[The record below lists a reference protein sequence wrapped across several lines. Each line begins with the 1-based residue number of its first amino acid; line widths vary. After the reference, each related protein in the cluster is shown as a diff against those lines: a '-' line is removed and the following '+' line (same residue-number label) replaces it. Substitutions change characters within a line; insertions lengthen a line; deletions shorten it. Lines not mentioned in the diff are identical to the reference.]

1 MNCVNKKSKEFK
13 KLVADYNVSENTMEL
28 LIHKYWREKRSEED
42 FPTRAYLNAHLGLI
56 PYEETV
62 DNVIKVWD
70 KMYAH
75 PITFKKRNDAYKAKK
90 NALRLFPPQAVLL
103 RLNDKGEYILTI
115 RKPVKNLKAELD
127 KIVGNGS
134 FSTMSLNLHIDNS
147 KKYPVNKLESLFN
160 KFNSDRTSKA
170 LADKV
175 FSLANSLDISVYFT
189 DMKDENLGKY
199 VPGKGIHLNKDFFS
213 SLDNNERKANVILH
227 ETIHAI
233 CNYALSDVI
242 KDENK
247 SQTLLDFKND
257 ITQIYDTVKSN
268 KTLEGELGITNVK
281 EFVAELSNPLFREK
295 LQKIED
301 NNKTSLWQRII
312 DALKKLL
319 NLHSSSDYYTRAMN
333 TLNNALDAF
342 DKNTYMEYN
351 GILNELRESQNKN
364 YQLSDKAKA
373 FVDSLSEGE
382 LNDIT
387 GIINREISDF
397 NLVAK
402 DNQSKKN
409 NQSSDNGKIY
419 FTFNDGTQVEAP
431 FVLNEQ
437 QANALNEMNRFIH
450 SNETSMTLSGYA
462 GTGKTS
468 IMEMLRNR
476 AWKAG
481 KDVIFTASTNKA
493 AAVLKSK
500 VGNAMTLNKAFGIS
514 VEVNSK
520 KKYNAK
526 DLVTKIKK
534 DNKIHPGSIIVID
547 EASMIN
553 EENYNTL
560 NQIAQFMGAKII
572 YVGDSAQL
580 APVKETKVSKVF
592 RDENG
597 KTVTLTQVERTGD
610 NAILREATDVRNG
623 QGLSGISSFNS
634 EGKGVAYVRPQ
645 QKKEIGDIVKHFLP
659 QIKENPDN
667 FKIIAFT
674 NNKVALYNEAVRKNM
689 GYNDNTPRVGESIM
703 GYLNY
708 GYRRGGSYDF
718 INSQNYKVV
727 HVSPTH
733 ENIIIVNGNTY
744 KTLVND
750 VTLEGSDGE
759 INTFTFTDVKQN
771 QHNRQVAYILGK
783 EVVRLWEDYRWR
795 GVKDNLDKINAINS
809 ALFINDDIKEG
820 ERVIAPKVY
829 DFGYAITAH
838 KSQGSTFKNVLI
850 DDVDIQTAKQSD
862 VDLGVPTDSYDV
874 ADPSSMMPAGK
885 VAINDVHDMNG
896 ATELNSTPFS
906 LGEETSS
913 EAKPVT
919 KNIPDTISLVQQLEY
934 VAISRATDTA
944 TIISNNVKKEG
955 SPLHP
960 EQSVKSDTTS
970 NNNQHSALKEA
981 DVKYSEPPLKNR
993 YVDKPFTTA
1002 REVSANLAGYFEGG
1016 GANIFR
1022 DFPNATEADVNRLEN
1037 YYMGGKEYGLTDAQ
1051 VVELGNK
1058 ILGYNKI
1065 NNNQNN
1071 ITNGEYKATDEFR
1084 RVQEAVRGSSKEESS
1099 GRSVFTGYLT
1109 SDQRQR
1115 LANVLGRQLGSIDSF
1130 IHGSSRT
1137 VDNQKHGTS
1146 FKVHSKVNP
1155 QLFHDIFEVVRYYT
1169 KNAELVDLHDNYSN
1183 CKCFLTEDGTA
1194 GFAIEPDG
1202 NLVSVF
1208 NLGTTKGFL
1217 SAVKDMVR
1225 EEGATHL
1232 DAYASSKQNL
1242 QLMYE
1247 KTLGFYTASTMDY
1260 NMGYDHDDI
1269 AKNHGNPQIVFMVDH
1284 EVAEPKHFDKDS
1296 YDAAQQYQL
1305 DQLKSKA
1312 EKQPTIPEQLISHLK
1327 SQGINVLNRDA
1338 MAEFLKTHKLEHLQ
1352 QVIDNN
1358 NQSNTLSKLDEAIRT
1373 GNWTDEAV
1381 DTLEDLKIEEYGK
1394 ILKRFSQEEL
1404 RASNGI
1410 LTQAASIIARGD
1422 GRADQ
1427 KNPSTDS
1434 PRRAKRQEQ
1443 QIESWAKKAGL
1454 WYNNYR
1460 ESKDDSLESV
1470 IEADGGKLSDKS
1482 GSESMVYFM
1491 KNSYKDG
1498 VTKVI
1503 DASHYADSPQS
1514 LLDKIILHNSLFP
1527 ETAYEVIGFGRD
1539 RGGTFRVIVKQR
1551 FVKGEKPTVKDI
1563 QKLTE
1568 RLGLKK
1574 KGGWYYTADG
1584 KRISDLNSKNVI
1596 KTSNGG
1602 KAVIDCDVE
1611 FTKEYLQEL
1620 SKESSQSISINQDAA
1635 DLSFFIGKKA
1645 RDKFEQSL
1653 RKQRPDMSDAE
1664 IESTLDFLHS
1674 LADDKENTAYIKT
1687 AVRWVANRSI
1697 TLPQD
1702 NTKARQAFDLARKK
1716 HIDLQKYNTL
1726 GELINAPEMQPKEKE
1741 KQAFNPDTAK
1751 TFSNKQ
1757 IVTTEG
1763 GRVFTTYD
1771 VENTE
1776 EGLRE
1781 VCKAL
1786 AAHYKMSPWCL
1797 STFTSKGEPTESAKR
1812 YWKTYNAIPRKIAF
1826 ENGKPVTFSSSNH
1839 KKEKTT
1845 KFFKGYEVA
1854 ERGNLKVVARR
1865 RVPEQIAIEWLKKDL
1880 VYTFPL
1886 NSRNGYLQLTD
1897 KGKKEIVSKTEW
1909 LNPEAWW
1916 DMEDTH
1922 AQSSLSDSIVGK
1934 EKKESTLNLED
1945 DVIGGELERVQNNQE
1960 YLDMVNQLPYG
1971 NDEIPLVLNDFH
1983 DEDFDLPFFTTPQGE
1998 VYGFVDKDGN
2008 IYLDETKISPEHPI
2022 HEYTHLWD
2030 KTVQQKN
2037 PKLWQRGVELMK
2049 QTSLWNEILNDE
2061 NYGKLW
2067 QAQNFTQENLDNL
2080 IASEVHARF
2089 TGEGGVQLLE
2099 KLAKEKGQ
2107 SNIIEKLKQ
2116 WILDVWKDLKAT
2128 FGNWSQED
2136 IDKLTLKDFNHMT
2149 VRDFTDGINLKD
2161 VNNATYTPQQHNEPN
2176 KPIMPTLPEG
2186 PIKPSESQ
2194 KVFLPGYEHFD
2205 REVKNG
2211 EQKGIEVDAEWKIP
2225 LLKELDSKIYN
2236 PSEEYEALGLKYD
2249 KDKQHERL
2257 NNEFCINQINV
2268 LLRRIHS
2275 KDDWNNLEL
2284 KNKLIKEEYEQNQYD
2299 KLARQIDN
2307 LNNPMDKDGSKYFDT
2322 PLTSSEV
2329 KHAVEMAMDYASDII
2344 TKLQAEGEE
2353 YAKEINFDFQPKKG
2367 FDFKTASRQEVIEA
2381 VGLSNIFNAVHEWF
2395 NYTNDWCDT
2404 DEALDEAGNKMSFL
2418 HENWDAVMW
2427 MGAPFFNFNEGFGF
2441 KEQIGGTVERTQED
2455 NQLPHDE
2462 TYNKEDE
2469 EDVLVELFGEGRE
2482 HYLVDSRTIDVL
2494 GSMSTTVK
2502 RAIHECYKLD
2512 EEGNP
2517 IVNRT
2522 WGLKER
2528 VSVKDATINILSW
2541 TQGAVTYEDM
2551 LAKISQKAKLKKNN
2565 WVNQLLIKLND
2576 NSGQYTDFQSQFF
2589 SVFCKH
2595 RTTYTVAVDQN
2606 GKISSIPANKNPVL
2620 KQVID
2625 AAKAK
2630 FNADET
2636 PLFNA
2641 RKVNTSLLGNEET
2654 ISDRYF
2660 FNLHKAYNELKTLDD
2675 SLNIRVNYQR
2685 QRKALT
2691 EEQLEEASE
2700 TLAKVMQAVG
2710 FSFVK
2715 EEIEDI
2721 LDESS
2726 LHQMT
2731 DALRIIIKEM
2741 SRANSY
2747 KTKNPDSNYE
2757 IAPFSYTSDN
2767 GVIGALRNLVRPITD
2782 VLEESNQNT
2791 VYDDGKLYQEFTIP
2805 SFLSK
2810 LFQKFN
2816 IKDEN
2821 KFHEFIAEEYG
2832 KSEFFSLGHSFDT
2845 HYLREKYEW
2854 RLPWLNLMSN
2864 GNKHRE
2870 HFDHR
2875 VNLSYK
2881 GKGYM
2886 KKMSDLDYAM
2896 SVLSQYW
2903 SMSSNMRDYT
2913 PSYFRMPMQSNKPT
2927 EDYIGF
2933 VAYRDKESYKKSI
2946 VEGRSSEL
2954 GLYHMFLTEL
2964 SRIQTVR
2971 MRNKDIKKDSSAIKN
2986 FDTNGRNFCFFK
2998 FLNPYLNGITHK
3010 GESMNLL
3017 APKRVF
3023 DDNGNTIENY
3033 DDAKFAKLLQKKVKG
3048 EETLTSDEELELGK
3062 LAKSAI
3068 YNYLQDRFDD
3078 ILDSWQVN
3086 GLVKAARNI
3095 TNIAEH
3101 PSYIENTFD
3110 KNSQKAEYDEREKK
3124 IDSYIRS
3131 QLENF
3136 LWNDYFATKNILML
3150 TVGDVAFYND
3160 EEDLQK
3166 RLAQLHAP
3174 GVRGRVSAVDY
3185 KGNLVSDG
3193 KYRTVI
3199 LKDFDKVKSNIIAN
3213 ISEVF
3218 DRKIAAAPDNMKAQW
3233 KALKENVLRAYS
3245 EINVADAEGYTC
3257 PTAYRKKAIMF
3268 GKWSKEAEAIYQKI
3282 TKGENVDFTEIKQA
3296 FQPLKPFVYS
3306 HLQKPMG
3313 IDNAPITNMYCP
3325 FQAKNSEYLLVMA
3338 DVLLRNENTSRPNL
3352 LKVIFNIMEDS
3363 AFDGRQRNEKGK
3375 ITTQGTYNG
3384 KGIDTIQFES
3394 AIKSSLQGAVDI
3406 AQFADDLTEGE
3417 KKAKD
3422 ELYKSIYKTDT
3433 ESYNSSAY
3441 NTDVFVHELPFE
3453 DYCLQQEVPDHFKD
3467 HEQAHGSQTRMIIP
3481 SDLEEYYDEN
3491 VSKDNPDNIVKYEYD
3506 EWQEITKGKWEKVH
3520 VSKTAK
3526 EVKEDYE
3533 NTIYENIV
3541 TSLDSLVQELHLNAS
3556 SKVEQNLALSKILQ
3570 RELHSSSR
3578 YGIDLIQACT
3588 IDKVTGEFRIPKGDP
3603 IQCKRIEQLINSII
3617 KNRVNKQ
3624 LIPGGPIVQV
3634 SNFGVS
3640 RQLQIRFN
3648 DKKGNL
3654 LPTKEEYDSSKHE
3667 DLSYE
3672 DYCKKNQGGIAYFEV
3687 FAPAWS
3693 EELYRNFADEDGTI
3707 DVEALND
3714 IDPDLL
3720 KLITYRIPTED
3731 KCSIAPCKIVG
3742 FLPKEAGS
3750 TIMLPYELTSQDGS
3764 DFDIDKRYV
3773 MRKALNIVLDYKK
3786 IADELYKKV
3795 SEKKNYNEETS
3806 NKIKDDIDTFLK
3818 VINSDHAYTAKYLN
3832 GGKALI
3838 NLYNDLKGNK
3848 EDWRKMYKTT
3858 RPKDR
3863 DMRNNKIID
3872 ISWAVLTNPTSS
3884 DKVLKPEG
3892 FDEQKKVGYMIAA
3905 YRNNPD
3911 ISWEELEQIANSKD
3925 GIKNLKKLSY
3935 TEKDLAFFDTQLQF
3949 YKQNAAAASLIGVFA
3964 VNKIAHSI
3972 LEGDGI
3978 YLTALGSS
3986 PFTIGHMQFKEKM
3999 ELDPK
4004 FDTEGNNIGNVLGSL
4019 VGASADA
4026 VKDPILNLMNINMNT
4041 ANILNALLR
4050 LGMSFKEA
4058 AMFLSQSIITKAL
4071 AEFDKQ
4077 NLDGYAS
4084 IRNIVSN
4091 KVKEMNQKNHY
4102 TSDSN
4107 IVTEEISPEELE
4119 EGLLEGDH
4127 EALDYK
4133 VLIAFNKILDIAD
4146 KLRNPTLV
4154 TRFNSIAGA
4163 VGPLTID
4170 NLMTEYKLKNFT
4182 TLNKESTGFE
4192 CQDKDG
4198 EWLPATFSTIL
4209 EKHPILAG
4217 FYSTYGLANRM
4228 FSDTPA
4234 GSNGFNKVINSL
4246 GVLGGKIMGNRQLLN
4261 SLVNFYSTFLL
4272 VDSGLVDSSKL
4283 EYYIKNFPKEFS
4295 RIKDSGKYKN
4305 NKLVESIF
4313 LKEYSK
4319 SSTPALQVNLTGLDT
4334 LTKEELSSAWIDLY
4348 HDNKNLALKLF
4359 AYNVFKGGLEFS
4371 PKTFISLLPNY
4382 IKERIVK
4389 QLPDGKKLSYLDVF
4403 RKLDFSNVDPALV
4416 VDQFVRNNWDNNS
4429 LVPYVKITKDMLF
4442 QNNVVTIATDED
4454 KAKVTDCPYIKM
4466 KIGDKLTLLKYDDKS
4481 PDKKVMHYKVIAPLG
4496 NNKEYLEMSV
4506 HDIIQ
4511 PMSVVNQGNEELET
4525 SHISSDNL
4533 VADGTTTLIETFNQE
4548 TSTQN
4553 ESKKALDLAEMF
4565 MAYNSK
4571 YDRRKANE
4579 IIGNYKRNLKEF
4591 GKLFGPQ
4598 INLLKGVF
4606 EKQGLQLNDKQ
4617 VIEKFN
4623 ELC

>member
-62 DNVIKVWD
+62 DNVIKIWD

-75 PITFKKRNDAYKAKK
+75 PITFKKRNDTYKAKK

-199 VPGKGIHLNKDFFS
+199 VPGKGIYLNKDFFS

-247 SQTLLDFKND
+247 SQTVLDFKND

-301 NNKTSLWQRII
+301 NNKISLWQRII

-373 FVDSLSEGE
+373 FVASLSEGE

-526 DLVTKIKK
+526 DLVTKIKD
-534 DNKIHPGSIIVID
+534 DNKIHPDSIVVID

-674 NNKVALYNEAVRKNM
+674 NNKVALYNEAVRKTM

-718 INSQNYKVV
+718 INSENYKVV
-727 HVSPTH
+727 HVSPAH

-759 INTFTFTDVKQN
+759 RNTFTFTDVKQN

-783 EVVRLWEDYRWR
+783 EVARLWEDYRWR
-795 GVKDNLDKINAINS
+795 GVKDNLDKINVINS

-850 DDVDIQTAKQSD
+850 DDVDIQTARQSD
-862 VDLGVPTDSYDV
+862 VNLGVPTDSYDV
-874 ADPSSMMPAGK
+874 ADPSSIMPSGK
-885 VAINDVHDMNG
+885 VTINDVHDMNG

-919 KNIPDTISLVQQLEY
+919 KSINDTISLVQQLEY

-960 EQSVKSDTTS
+960 EQSVKED
-970 NNNQHSALKEA
+970 K
-981 DVKYSEPPLKNR
+981 VK
-993 YVDKPFTTA
+993 V
-1002 REVSANLAGYFEGG
+1002 
-1016 GANIFR
+1016 
-1022 DFPNATEADVNRLEN
+1022 
-1037 YYMGGKEYGLTDAQ
+1037 
-1051 VVELGNK
+1051 
-1058 ILGYNKI
+1058 
-1065 NNNQNN
+1065 
-1071 ITNGEYKATDEFR
+1071 
-1084 RVQEAVRGSSKEESS
+1084 
-1099 GRSVFTGYLT
+1099 
-1109 SDQRQR
+1109 
-1115 LANVLGRQLGSIDSF
+1115 
-1130 IHGSSRT
+1130 
-1137 VDNQKHGTS
+1137 
-1146 FKVHSKVNP
+1146 
-1155 QLFHDIFEVVRYYT
+1155 
-1169 KNAELVDLHDNYSN
+1169 
-1183 CKCFLTEDGTA
+1183 
-1194 GFAIEPDG
+1194 
-1202 NLVSVF
+1202 
-1208 NLGTTKGFL
+1208 
-1217 SAVKDMVR
+1217 
-1225 EEGATHL
+1225 
-1232 DAYASSKQNL
+1232 
-1242 QLMYE
+1242 
-1247 KTLGFYTASTMDY
+1247 
-1260 NMGYDHDDI
+1260 
-1269 AKNHGNPQIVFMVDH
+1269 
-1284 EVAEPKHFDKDS
+1284 
-1296 YDAAQQYQL
+1296 
-1305 DQLKSKA
+1305 
-1312 EKQPTIPEQLISHLK
+1312 EKQPTIPEQLVSHLK

-1338 MAEFLKTHKLEHLQ
+1338 MAKFLKTHKLEHLQ
-1352 QVIDNN
+1352 QYINKYDLPKGELSTLSSALMTKYGNNTAYGDVIQTANYEYTVNYKGAGEFDIIEYHQIDNN
-1358 NQSNTLSKLDEAIRT
+1358 IKNDYYDRKNEGFSEYADERTIQNEITRQEYNSNSYNVEDREANGNNAKLDKTASQGESKQAESNDGNSQHQEWRAIKRDSET
-1373 GNWTDEAV
+1373 GRIAFIDGDGKTIS
-1381 DTLEDLKIEEYGK
+1381 TIEDW
-1394 ILKRFSQEEL
+1394 
-1404 RASNGI
+1404 NGI
-1410 LTQAASIIARGD
+1410 
-1422 GRADQ
+1422 
-1427 KNPSTDS
+1427 
-1434 PRRAKRQEQ
+1434 
-1443 QIESWAKKAGL
+1443 
-1454 WYNNYR
+1454 
-1460 ESKDDSLESV
+1460 
-1470 IEADGGKLSDKS
+1470 
-1482 GSESMVYFM
+1482 
-1491 KNSYKDG
+1491 
-1498 VTKVI
+1498 
-1503 DASHYADSPQS
+1503 
-1514 LLDKIILHNSLFP
+1514 
-1527 ETAYEVIGFGRD
+1527 ET
-1539 RGGTFRVIVKQR
+1539 
-1551 FVKGEKPTVKDI
+1551 
-1563 QKLTE
+1563 
-1568 RLGLKK
+1568 
-1574 KGGWYYTADG
+1574 
-1584 KRISDLNSKNVI
+1584 
-1596 KTSNGG
+1596 
-1602 KAVIDCDVE
+1602 
-1611 FTKEYLQEL
+1611 
-1620 SKESSQSISINQDAA
+1620 
-1635 DLSFFIGKKA
+1635 
-1645 RDKFEQSL
+1645 
-1653 RKQRPDMSDAE
+1653 
-1664 IESTLDFLHS
+1664 
-1674 LADDKENTAYIKT
+1674 
-1687 AVRWVANRSI
+1687 
-1697 TLPQD
+1697 
-1702 NTKARQAFDLARKK
+1702 
-1716 HIDLQKYNTL
+1716 
-1726 GELINAPEMQPKEKE
+1726 
-1741 KQAFNPDTAK
+1741 
-1751 TFSNKQ
+1751 
-1757 IVTTEG
+1757 
-1763 GRVFTTYD
+1763 
-1771 VENTE
+1771 
-1776 EGLRE
+1776 
-1781 VCKAL
+1781 
-1786 AAHYKMSPWCL
+1786 
-1797 STFTSKGEPTESAKR
+1797 
-1812 YWKTYNAIPRKIAF
+1812 
-1826 ENGKPVTFSSSNH
+1826 
-1839 KKEKTT
+1839 
-1845 KFFKGYEVA
+1845 
-1854 ERGNLKVVARR
+1854 
-1865 RVPEQIAIEWLKKDL
+1865 
-1880 VYTFPL
+1880 
-1886 NSRNGYLQLTD
+1886 
-1897 KGKKEIVSKTEW
+1897 
-1909 LNPEAWW
+1909 
-1916 DMEDTH
+1916 
-1922 AQSSLSDSIVGK
+1922 
-1934 EKKESTLNLED
+1934 
-1945 DVIGGELERVQNNQE
+1945 
-1960 YLDMVNQLPYG
+1960 
-1971 NDEIPLVLNDFH
+1971 
-1983 DEDFDLPFFTTPQGE
+1983 FTTPQGE
-1998 VYGFVDKDGN
+1998 VYGFVDKEGN

-2049 QTSLWNEILNDE
+2049 KTSLWNEILNDE
-2061 NYGKLW
+2061 NYGKQW
-2067 QAQNFTQENLDNL
+2067 QSQGLLQEELDNL
-2080 IASEVHARF
+2080 VASEVHARF
-2089 TGEGGVQLLE
+2089 TGEGGAQLLE

-2149 VRDFTDGINLKD
+2149 VRDFADGINLKD

-2236 PSEEYEALGLKYD
+2236 PSKEYEALGLKYD

-2284 KNKLIKEEYEQNQYD
+2284 RNKLIKEEYEQNQYD

-2565 WVNQLLIKLND
+2565 WVNQLIIKLND

-2595 RTTYTVAVDQN
+2595 RTTYTVAVDQD

-2654 ISDRYF
+2654 ISDRYV

-2685 QRKALT
+2685 RRKALT

-2747 KTKNPDSNYE
+2747 KTKNLDSNYE

-2971 MRNKDIKKDSSAIKN
+2971 MRNKDIKEDSSAIKN

-3010 GESMNLL
+3010 GDSMNLL

-3068 YNYLQDRFDD
+3068 YNYLQDRFDG

-3150 TVGDVAFYND
+3150 TVGDVAFYKD

-3174 GVRGRVSAVDY
+3174 GIRGRVSAVDY

-3193 KYRTVI
+3193 KYRTVV

-3352 LKVIFNIMEDS
+3352 LKVIFGIMEDS

-3491 VSKDNPDNIVKYEYD
+3491 VSKNNPDNIVKYEYD

-3570 RELHSSSR
+3570 RELHSSPR

-3667 DLSYE
+3667 DQSYE

-3773 MRKALNIVLDYKK
+3773 MRKALDIVLDYKK
-3786 IADELYKKV
+3786 IADKLYKKV
-3795 SEKKNYNEETS
+3795 SEKKNYSEETS

-3818 VINSDHAYTAKYLN
+3818 AINSDHAYTAKYLD
-3832 GGKALI
+3832 GGKVLTKM
-3838 NLYNDLKGNK
+3838 YNELKENRK
-3848 EDWRKMYKTT
+3848 TWRTMYKTA

-3863 DMRNNKIID
+3863 NIRNNKIID
-3872 ISWAVLTNPTSS
+3872 ISWAVLTNPTSA

-3999 ELDPK
+3999 ELDPR

-4102 TSDSN
+4102 TSDSI
-4107 IVTEEISPEELE
+4107 IVTEEISPEELV

-4170 NLMTEYKLKNFT
+4170 NLMTEYKLENFT
-4182 TLNKESTGFE
+4182 TLNKKSTGFE

-4283 EYYIKNFPKEFS
+4283 EYYIKDFPKEFS

-4454 KAKVTDCPYIKM
+4454 KARVTDYPYIKM
-4466 KIGDKLTLLKYDDKS
+4466 KIGDKRTLLKYDDKS

-4506 HDIIQ
+4506 RDIIR

>member
-147 KKYPVNKLESLFN
+147 KKYPVNKVESLFN

-199 VPGKGIHLNKDFFS
+199 VPGKGIYLNKDFFS

-247 SQTLLDFKND
+247 SQTVLDFKND
-257 ITQIYDTVKSN
+257 ITQIYDTVKFN

-476 AWKAG
+476 AWKAN

-526 DLVTKIKK
+526 DLVTKIKD
-534 DNKIHPGSIIVID
+534 DNKIRPGSIVVID

-862 VDLGVPTDSYDV
+862 VDLGVPSDNYDIV
-874 ADPSSMMPAGK
+874 DPSSMMPAGK

-960 EQSVKSDTTS
+960 EQSVK
-970 NNNQHSALKEA
+970 E
-981 DVKYSEPPLKNR
+981 
-993 YVDKPFTTA
+993 
-1002 REVSANLAGYFEGG
+1002 
-1016 GANIFR
+1016 
-1022 DFPNATEADVNRLEN
+1022 
-1037 YYMGGKEYGLTDAQ
+1037 
-1051 VVELGNK
+1051 
-1058 ILGYNKI
+1058 
-1065 NNNQNN
+1065 
-1071 ITNGEYKATDEFR
+1071 
-1084 RVQEAVRGSSKEESS
+1084 
-1099 GRSVFTGYLT
+1099 
-1109 SDQRQR
+1109 
-1115 LANVLGRQLGSIDSF
+1115 
-1130 IHGSSRT
+1130 
-1137 VDNQKHGTS
+1137 
-1146 FKVHSKVNP
+1146 
-1155 QLFHDIFEVVRYYT
+1155 
-1169 KNAELVDLHDNYSN
+1169 
-1183 CKCFLTEDGTA
+1183 
-1194 GFAIEPDG
+1194 
-1202 NLVSVF
+1202 
-1208 NLGTTKGFL
+1208 
-1217 SAVKDMVR
+1217 DMVKF
-1225 EEGATHL
+1225 E
-1232 DAYASSKQNL
+1232 N
-1242 QLMYE
+1242 
-1247 KTLGFYTASTMDY
+1247 
-1260 NMGYDHDDI
+1260 
-1269 AKNHGNPQIVFMVDH
+1269 
-1284 EVAEPKHFDKDS
+1284 
-1296 YDAAQQYQL
+1296 
-1305 DQLKSKA
+1305 
-1312 EKQPTIPEQLISHLK
+1312 QPTIPEQLISHLK
-1327 SQGINVLNRDA
+1327 SQGINVKDRAA

-1352 QVIDNN
+1352 QAIAEQKEMDTIKQKAIADGTFMKAPNGKPTNLNERQWLQVRTTNFKKWFGDWENNPSEASKIVDENGEPLVVYHGGENNISSFITYHQDSEVGDMYGAYFTKDKKYAKTYNKGTLYEVFLNIRNPLATEGNWTGIINKKLKETVTSKHDGIINDKFDNGILQKLHLAKTRTEVIVFNPNQVKSATNNNGNFSLTDDDIQAFVDKYDLPKGELPSLASTLMTKYGNKTAYGDVVYTANYEYTVNYKGAGEFDIIECHKIDNN
-1358 NQSNTLSKLDEAIRT
+1358 L
-1373 GNWTDEAV
+1373 
-1381 DTLEDLKIEEYGK
+1381 
-1394 ILKRFSQEEL
+1394 
-1404 RASNGI
+1404 
-1410 LTQAASIIARGD
+1410 
-1422 GRADQ
+1422 
-1427 KNPSTDS
+1427 
-1434 PRRAKRQEQ
+1434 
-1443 QIESWAKKAGL
+1443 
-1454 WYNNYR
+1454 
-1460 ESKDDSLESV
+1460 
-1470 IEADGGKLSDKS
+1470 
-1482 GSESMVYFM
+1482 
-1491 KNSYKDG
+1491 
-1498 VTKVI
+1498 
-1503 DASHYADSPQS
+1503 
-1514 LLDKIILHNSLFP
+1514 
-1527 ETAYEVIGFGRD
+1527 
-1539 RGGTFRVIVKQR
+1539 
-1551 FVKGEKPTVKDI
+1551 
-1563 QKLTE
+1563 
-1568 RLGLKK
+1568 
-1574 KGGWYYTADG
+1574 
-1584 KRISDLNSKNVI
+1584 
-1596 KTSNGG
+1596 
-1602 KAVIDCDVE
+1602 
-1611 FTKEYLQEL
+1611 
-1620 SKESSQSISINQDAA
+1620 
-1635 DLSFFIGKKA
+1635 
-1645 RDKFEQSL
+1645 
-1653 RKQRPDMSDAE
+1653 
-1664 IESTLDFLHS
+1664 
-1674 LADDKENTAYIKT
+1674 
-1687 AVRWVANRSI
+1687 
-1697 TLPQD
+1697 
-1702 NTKARQAFDLARKK
+1702 
-1716 HIDLQKYNTL
+1716 
-1726 GELINAPEMQPKEKE
+1726 KEKI
-1741 KQAFNPDTAK
+1741 ND
-1751 TFSNKQ
+1751 
-1757 IVTTEG
+1757 
-1763 GRVFTTYD
+1763 
-1771 VENTE
+1771 E
-1776 EGLRE
+1776 E
-1781 VCKAL
+1781 
-1786 AAHYKMSPWCL
+1786 
-1797 STFTSKGEPTESAKR
+1797 
-1812 YWKTYNAIPRKIAF
+1812 
-1826 ENGKPVTFSSSNH
+1826 
-1839 KKEKTT
+1839 
-1845 KFFKGYEVA
+1845 
-1854 ERGNLKVVARR
+1854 RR
-1865 RVPEQIAIEWLKKDL
+1865 RVSGTLDRLSTRDEIAKSQ
-1880 VYTFPL
+1880 Y
-1886 NSRNGYLQLTD
+1886 S
-1897 KGKKEIVSKTEW
+1897 
-1909 LNPEAWW
+1909 
-1916 DMEDTH
+1916 
-1922 AQSSLSDSIVGK
+1922 SDSYHVENRETNGNNVGLDK
-1934 EKKESTLNLED
+1934 QTSQGKSNQTSSDVGSSQNKGWSTIKRDSATGRITFVEGDGKTISTVED
-1945 DVIGGELERVQNNQE
+1945 WKGMET
-1960 YLDMVNQLPYG
+1960 
-1971 NDEIPLVLNDFH
+1971 
-1983 DEDFDLPFFTTPQGE
+1983 FTTPQGE
-1998 VYGFVDKDGN
+1998 VYGFVDKEGN

-2030 KTVQQKN
+2030 RTVQKKN

-2067 QAQNFTQENLDNL
+2067 QAQNFTQEKLDNL

-2089 TGEGGVQLLE
+2089 TGEGGAQLLE

-2149 VRDFTDGINLKD
+2149 VRDFADGINLKD
-2161 VNNATYTPQQHNEPN
+2161 ANNATYTPQQHNEPN
-2176 KPIMPTLPEG
+2176 KPIMSTLPEG

-2284 KNKLIKEEYEQNQYD
+2284 RNKLIKEEYEQNQYD

-2595 RTTYTVAVDQN
+2595 RTTYTVAVDQD

-2654 ISDRYF
+2654 ISDRYV

-2685 QRKALT
+2685 QRRALT

-2971 MRNKDIKKDSSAIKN
+2971 MRNKDAKEDPSAIKN

-3010 GESMNLL
+3010 GDSMNLL

-3068 YNYLQDRFDD
+3068 YNYLQDRFDG

-3150 TVGDVAFYND
+3150 TVGDTAFYKD

-3193 KYRTVI
+3193 KYRTVV

-3352 LKVIFNIMEDS
+3352 LKVIFDIMEDS

-3406 AQFADDLTEGE
+3406 AQFADDLIEGE

-3667 DLSYE
+3667 DQSYE

-3773 MRKALNIVLDYKK
+3773 MRKALDIVLDYKK
-3786 IADELYKKV
+3786 IADKLYKKV

-3818 VINSDHAYTAKYLN
+3818 VINSDHAYTAKYLD
-3832 GGKALI
+3832 GGKVLTKM
-3838 NLYNDLKGNK
+3838 YNELKENRK
-3848 EDWRKMYKTT
+3848 TWRTMYKTA

-3863 DMRNNKIID
+3863 NMRNNKIID
-3872 ISWAVLTNPTSS
+3872 ISWAVLTNPTSA

-3925 GIKNLKKLSY
+3925 DIKNLKKLSY

-3999 ELDPK
+3999 ELDPR

-4107 IVTEEISPEELE
+4107 IVTEEISPEELV

-4198 EWLPATFSTIL
+4198 EWLSATFSTIL

-4533 VADGTTTLIETFNQE
+4533 VADGTTTLIETFTQE

-4598 INLLKGVF
+4598 INLLKEVF